1 MGSFEYDGENW
12 WFNVVGKG
20 NKAAKISVRDECIE
34 AYLKRYRTTLSL
46 SPLPSYKESDT
57 RAPTLSALFKL
68 PCVCAAPP
76 HLCRVSPVAVHALGA
91 ERSPKSV

>member
-46 SPLPSYKESDT
+46 SPFPPFPLAVLQGVRY
-57 RAPTLSALFKL
+57 
-68 PCVCAAPP
+68 PCP
-76 HLCRVSPVAVHALGA
+76 HPV
-91 ERSPKSV
+91 RSI

>member
-68 PCVCAAPP
+68 PCACAAP
-76 HLCRVSPVAVHALGA
+76 HLCRVSPVAVHASAA